1 MKRNWLK
8 ELGLEDEVID
18 KIMAENGKDIE
29 ASKGNSD
36 KLTADLD
43 AKTKEHS
50 EALALIEQLKGENA
64 GNEKLQNSIKDY
76 EAKLAQLT
84 AENEALKIDKAVEVA
99 LLENKAK
106 ASDIDYLMF
115 KLKQD
120 NKEIKLDENG
130 KIKGIDDIVS
140 GLKTSY
146 ANNFESAA
154 KKVIE
159 PNKLPK
165 GDNPQTITKEQFDK
179 MGYNDRA
186 KLFSENRELYNQLQN
201 NNE

>member
-1 MKRNWLK
+1 MKREFLK
-8 ELGLEDEVID
+8 ELGLEDEVIN

-29 ASKGNSD
+29 AHKGNND

-64 GNEKLQNSIKDY
+64 GNEKLQSSIKDY
-76 EAKLAQLT
+76 ETKVAQLT
-84 AENEALKIDKAVEVA
+84 AENAQLKIDKAVEVA

-115 KLKQD
+115 KLKAD
-120 NKEIKLDENG
+120 HKDIALDENG
-130 KIKGIDDIVS
+130 KVKGIDDIIG

-146 ANNFESAA
+146 ASNFEGAS
-154 KKVIE
+154 KKTFE
-159 PNKLPK
+159 PNKLPEGK
-165 GDNPQTITKEQFDK
+165 PTEKEPESLAEALAQQ
-179 MGYNDRA
+179 YN
-186 KLFSENRELYNQLQN
+186 KTEQEIKK
-201 NNE
+201 

>member
-1 MKRNWLK
+1 MQRKFLQD
-8 ELGLEDEVID
+8 LGLEADIID

-29 ASKGNSD
+29 ASKGDSA

-43 AKTKEHS
+43 AKTKEHN

-64 GNEKLQNSIKDY
+64 GNAQLQSSIKDY
-76 EAKLAQLT
+76 EAKLAQLA
-84 AENEALKIDKAVEVA
+84 AENEQLKIDKAVEVA

-115 KLKQD
+115 KIKQD

-130 KIKGIDDIVS
+130 KVKGIDDLVS
-140 GLKTSY
+140 GLKTNY
-146 ANNFESAA
+146 ANNFENVA
-154 KKVIE
+154 KKIIE

-165 GDNPQTITKEQFDK
+165 GEPAEKEPQSLAEALAQQ
-179 MGYNDRA
+179 YN
-186 KLFSENRELYNQLQN
+186 KTE
-201 NNE
+201 